1 MGWWA
6 AALSEGRHN
15 LPVGLL
21 PLLLEEL
28 SAGDCSQFLIPCHCE
43 GSSFFHLWW
52 ELVRCCHSQL
62 HIHATVVPV
71 HLWIRRS
78 PSSRIWRMDKVS
90 RSSWKQELHGSIL
103 QRIKITGAPVF
114 FFCSRPGVFPRSDY
128 GFVPQTKFC
137 LGPIFGLCH
146 FMPFLIPMRCFTN

>member
-1 MGWWA
+1 M
-6 AALSEGRHN
+6 
-15 LPVGLL
+15 GLL

-114 FFCSRPGVFPRSDY
+114 CFFVLALVFFQVDRIMDLSHKRSFASDRFSDY
-128 GFVPQTKFC
+128 A
-137 LGPIFGLCH
+137 ISCH
-146 FMPFLIPMRCFTN
+146 F